1 VQGASDFIAKMRGKR
16 SPLLIKRGQL
26 LCCCTLQLHV
36 KSPTLSHMLHSLSHT
51 GSLSHAAGCSL
62 FPSSLS
68 PCCSSFSL
76 PRFGLTRSTAIFLSL
91 LLFFFL
97 FLQTVS
103 LSLSHVC
110 CLLTSHLLLC
120 FSSSL
125 FPLASS
131 SPCLVSQ
138 THNSQVMLPNCTR
151 TAWLHPSRERTAT
164 APHFIS

>member
-16 SPLLIKRGQL
+16 SPLLIKHGQL

-51 GSLSHAAGCSL
+51 SSLSHAAGCSL

-103 LSLSHVC
+103 LSLPRLLLAYLPPTPLFFLFFVSSC
-110 CLLTSHLLLC
+110 KFLSMPCLSNSQFTSHAAQLHKD
-120 FSSSL
+120 S
-125 FPLASS
+125 LAS
-131 SPCLVSQ
+131 PF
-138 THNSQVMLPNCTR
+138 T
-151 TAWLHPSRERTAT
+151 
-164 APHFIS
+164 